1 MWKLHP
7 LPPHPPPSEKVTTHF
22 PSNPPLKVEVQLEVR
37 SPPPS
42 KAGERGGCT
51 LCDPVL
57 NLAHILLSQNIHV
70 VQQWFDIHYWVS
82 EMISKVSVGQ
92 SFRTFSCEKNDEI
105 KITFI
110 QRLQLPS
117 TWRMRKIKIT
127 IFPLVAMKSYIDII
141 SKYKLL
147 STPFSF
153 KLKKKL
159 ETWLPW
165 ISSK

>member
-1 MWKLHP
+1 MKIA
-7 LPPHPPPSEKVTTHF
+7 PPPPPSTPLRKSHHPLSQQP
-22 PSNPPLKVEVQLEVR
+22 PSKSRGPVGG
-37 SPPPS
+37 SIPPPS

-159 ETWLPW
+159 ET
-165 ISSK
+165 

>member
-1 MWKLHP
+1 MKIA
-7 LPPHPPPSEKVTTHF
+7 PPPPPST
-22 PSNPPLKVEVQLEVR
+22 PLRKSHHPLSQQ
-37 SPPPS
+37 PPS
-42 KAGERGGCT
+42 KSRGPVGGSIPPAKQGRGRLHT
-51 LCDPVL
+51 MWPVL

-82 EMISKVSVGQ
+82 GMISKVSVGQ

-159 ETWLPW
+159 ENWLPW

>member
-1 MWKLHP
+1 MKIAP
-7 LPPHPPPSEKVTTHF
+7 PPHPPASEKVTTPF

-37 SPPPS
+37 SPQQS
-42 KAGERGGCT
+42 RGGGRLHT
-51 LCDPVL
+51 MWPVL
-57 NLAHILLSQNIHV
+57 NLANILLSQNIHV